1 MNYIIIALL
10 VLAAAGLCYSVSAT
24 VKIFKAFGE
33 DFPADERPAH
43 IKKYRKRMMISY
55 GMTVGLITAAVAL
68 KLMTK

>member
-1 MNYIIIALL
+1 MDIFIIILL
-10 VLAAAGLCYSVSAT
+10 VLAAAGLCCSVSAT

-55 GMTVGLITAAVAL
+55 GVTVGLITAAVAL
-68 KLMTK
+68 KLLVK